1 MLTMTEGRALWLKML
16 PHLEKMCD
24 FAGKYGPQDLW
35 AEFNHKRIQIWVDS
49 VADPK
54 VVVTTKI
61 ENFPRCKVLKIDGC
75 GGSGLNGWKH
85 MISGLEDFGRA
96 NQCDTVEIWGRPG
109 WQRIFPDYARTRVRL
124 DKQL

>member
-35 AEFNHKRIQIWVDS
+35 AEFIHKRIQIWVDDL
-49 VADPK
+49 ADPQ

-61 ENFPRCKVLKIDGC
+61 ENFPRRKILNIDGC
-75 GGSGLNGWKH
+75 GGGGLNTWKH

-96 NQCDTVEIWGRPG
+96 NECDGVEIWGRPG
-109 WQRIFPDYARTRVRL
+109 WHRIFPDYARTRVRL